1 MARSLRIA
9 SGLTLLLLL
18 GCSWAR
24 SPKGEGDTKQR
35 DTLRL
40 GIVGDQTY
48 AEDLDAAYAALARGV
63 DELARYHREVAA
75 LDAVVHVG
83 DLVESGEE
91 PEEVARRF
99 AAAAA
104 LLDRLPVVWYPVAGD
119 HDVDPPGYRPGSD
132 DRSRREL
139 FLRLVGERVPAAVPR
154 GAPTGLLAYSV
165 DLGGFRLIVLDSQ
178 EIAHAEPRWGDV
190 FLARIGEEQLA
201 WLEAELARDARPAV
215 VALHQP
221 QWLAWSGWQRVHEL
235 LRRHPVRA
243 VVSGH
248 LHHPQDGGAL
258 DGVRYLTVGATG
270 GAVRQGSRAAGGVHH
285 VSVVEVGGDGT
296 VDMTL
301 LPLDGGGPLA
311 LPDRRTME
319 RAQALDVM
327 LGGLWDLP
335 ARTPLFAT
343 ADGMLVADCRTREP
357 ARLVL
362 AGLGNP
368 IDQDVTVTV
377 ALPETV
383 ELEGAGFA
391 AGFCREEEAAAV
403 ETCTLPPPSPNLL
416 YANPS
421 GVAFAPE
428 PPLWRSTLS
437 LAAGAAPTTL
447 PLTVAV
453 AWPTPGSPLHLERRV
468 ALPIAACPQA
478 IGRYGPASVPSSVP
492 PSAGGAASSG
502 SIQPK
507 APSAWFTRAGPCPWT
522 GG

>member
-1 MARSLRIA
+1 MARSPRIA

-24 SPKGEGDTKQR
+24 SPKGEGDAKQR

-63 DELARYHREVAA
+63 DELARFHREVAA

-91 PEEVARRF
+91 PEDVARRF

-154 GAPTGLLAYSV
+154 GAPAGLLAYSV

-221 QWLAWSGWQRVHEL
+221 QWLAWSGWQRVHET
-235 LRRHPVRA
+235 LRRHRVRA

-248 LHHPQDGGAL
+248 LHHAQDGGSL
-258 DGVRYLTVGATG
+258 DGIRYLTVGATG
-270 GAVRQGSRAAGGVHH
+270 GAVREGSRYAGGVHH
-285 VSVVEVGGDGT
+285 VSVLEVPAGGAPRL
-296 VDMTL
+296 ML
-301 LPLDGGGPLA
+301 LPLDGGEPLP

-319 RAQALDVM
+319 RAQALDTM

-335 ARTPLFAT
+335 AKTPLFAT
-343 ADGMLVADCRTREP
+343 GEGELVADCQSGGP

-368 IDQDVTVTV
+368 IDLPVTVTV
-377 ALPETV
+377 DLPESV
-383 ELEGAGFA
+383 ELEEAEFAG
-391 AGFCREEEAAAV
+391 GFCRHEDRRPSDERGAVGDEAASGGRAAPAITAV
-403 ETCTLPPPSPNLL
+403 AERAGGNGRAATTCILPPPSPNLL

-437 LAAGAAPTTL
+437 LAAGAAPTTVL
-447 PLTVAV
+447 LSVTV
-453 AWPTPGSPLHLERRV
+453 AWPTPDSPLRLERHLS
-468 ALPIAACPQA
+468 LPIA
-478 IGRYGPASVPSSVP
+478 
-492 PSAGGAASSG
+492 
-502 SIQPK
+502 
-507 APSAWFTRAGPCPWT
+507 PCP
-522 GG
+522 